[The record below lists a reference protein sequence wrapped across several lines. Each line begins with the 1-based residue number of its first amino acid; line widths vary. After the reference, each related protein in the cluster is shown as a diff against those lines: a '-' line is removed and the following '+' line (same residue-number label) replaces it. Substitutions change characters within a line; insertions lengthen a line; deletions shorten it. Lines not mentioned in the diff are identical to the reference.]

1 MNRKGKSDSVF
12 LWHFIC
18 QKCFQFGFVL
28 SETGFL
34 GSLAWC
40 LKCQPCGHRQFSS
53 WLLCDAASESRLP
66 RFFSASSGLCLLLP
80 TAGQVSAFQI
90 LHSGAFDLASWGHQN
105 GPRNPL
111 TWHRPC
117 HQREGAPH
125 RPCQITLRFCKK
137 LQPFLLLTLSSLC
150 IILQASETKNN
161 EFLSLES
168 GGTPMMVS
176 YIAKYDGFKISRY
189 PEIGV

>member
-1 MNRKGKSDSVF
+1 MLPIWVCSFWDRISRLLGLV
-12 LWHFIC
+12 
-18 QKCFQFGFVL
+18 
-28 SETGFL
+28 SEVPAPWSQRF
-34 GSLAWC
+34 C
-40 LKCQPCGHRQFSS
+40 DRQFSS

-80 TAGQVSAFQI
+80 TAGQVSAFQT

-117 HQREGAPH
+117 HRREGAPC